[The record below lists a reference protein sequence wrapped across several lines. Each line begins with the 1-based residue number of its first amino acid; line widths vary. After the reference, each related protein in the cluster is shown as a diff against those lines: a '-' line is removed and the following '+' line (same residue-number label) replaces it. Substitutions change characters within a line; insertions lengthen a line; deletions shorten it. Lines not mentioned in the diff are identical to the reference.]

1 VRLLTAAFFSI
12 LLASSAHAV
21 TEEEVLKLVREKA
34 LTVKS
39 AEVGVKEAALN
50 LKATKRVFF
59 PKVSLSASFQEIYP
73 DLFGNWN
80 QSYAFGGSVSAQ
92 PVNFQNFVQLKIG
105 KVQVE
110 TAKEGVK
117 REVLTA
123 AYQALREL
131 YALKALEE
139 RIKLKEESLK
149 AAREIYQVA
158 KEKYRKG
165 LVMITD
171 LLKARAQVSQ
181 TEAEVE
187 SLKAQYSQTFNRL
200 NELLDFALK
209 EGEKPEVE
217 LKRELPKLNEK
228 ELLKRATELRPEVKE
243 AEKRVKEAALRV
255 ELQKSAL
262 RPTLTLSATAQ
273 RTGSKFWPESSSY
286 SAGFTLNFP
295 IFDSG
300 LTTKFRALTEEKRRE
315 KSIIELQQVKNRVK
329 REVLDAIVGV
339 NSSYRTYLSEKDF
352 LEFSQKAYERA
363 LNEYKLGVSDL
374 VALMQ
379 AFTNLK
385 SAQDALVN
393 SLLNYNLSLIELK
406 KATGELL
413 LEVEK

>member
-1 VRLLTAAFFSI
+1 VRLLTAAFFS
-12 LLASSAHAV
+12 LLTLSSAYGI
-21 TEEEVLKLVREKA
+21 TEQEALKLLKERALNVRGAEIGVREA
-34 LTVKS
+34 GLS
-39 AEVGVKEAALN
+39 
-50 LKATKRVFF
+50 LKATKRLFF
-59 PKVSLSASFQEIYP
+59 PKVSLTASFQEIYP
-73 DLFGNWN
+73 DFFGNWN
-80 QSYAFGGSVSAQ
+80 QNYTVGGSVSAQ
-92 PVNFQNFVQLKIG
+92 PLNFQNFVQLKIG
-105 KVQVE
+105 KLQVE
-110 TAKEGVK
+110 RAEEGVR
-117 REVLTA
+117 RELLTA
-123 AYQALREL
+123 AYQLLKEL
-131 YALKALEE
+131 YTLKALEE
-139 RIKLKEESLK
+139 RIRLKEESLK
-149 AAREIYQVA
+149 AAREIYKVA
-158 KEKYRKG
+158 KEKYQKG

-171 LLKARAQVSQ
+171 VLKARAQVSQ

-187 SLKAQYSQTFNRL
+187 SLKAHYAQTFNRL
-200 NELLDFALK
+200 NELLDFALQA
-209 EGEKPEVE
+209 GERAEVE
-217 LKRELPKLNEK
+217 LKEELPELEEK
-228 ELLKRATELRPEVKE
+228 ELLEKAMELRPEVKE

-262 RPTLTLSATAQ
+262 RPTLTLSANAQ

-300 LTTKFRALTEEKRRE
+300 LTKFRALTEEKRKER
-315 KSIIELQQVKNRVK
+315 SSLELRQVKNQVK

-352 LEFSQKAYERA
+352 LEFSRKAYERA
-363 LNEYKLGVSDL
+363 LNEYKLGVSDI

>member
-1 VRLLTAAFFSI
+1 VRLLTAVFLCF
-12 LLASSAHAV
+12 LLAPSGYAV
-21 TEEEVLKLVREKA
+21 TEKEVLRLVREKA

-39 AEVGVKEAALN
+39 AEVGVKETRLS
-50 LKATKRVFF
+50 LKATERVFL
-59 PKVSLSASFQEIYP
+59 PKVSLTASFQEVYP
-73 DLFGNWN
+73 DFFGNWN
-80 QSYAFGGSVSAQ
+80 QNYTLGGSVSAQ

-105 KVQVE
+105 RVEVE
-110 TAKEGVK
+110 TAKERVK

-123 AYQALREL
+123 AHQALREL
-131 YALKALEE
+131 YTLRALEE
-139 RIKLKEESLK
+139 RIELKEESLK
-149 AAREIYQVA
+149 AAKEIYRVA
-158 KEKYRKG
+158 EEKYKKG

-171 LLKARAQVSQ
+171 LLKAKAQVSQ

-187 SLKAQYSQTFNRL
+187 SLRAQYAQTFNRL

-209 EGEKPEVE
+209 EGERAEVE
-217 LKRELPKLNEK
+217 LKKVPPELDRRKLIE
-228 ELLKRATELRPEVKE
+228 RAMELRPEVRE
-243 AEKRVKEAALRV
+243 AKKRVKEAALRI

-273 RTGSKFWPESSSY
+273 RTGTKFWPQSSNY

-295 IFDSG
+295 VFDSG
-300 LTTKFRALTEEKRRE
+300 LTKFRALAEEKRKE
-315 KSIIELQQVKNRVK
+315 KSLIELRRVKNRVR
-329 REVLDAIVGV
+329 REVLDAVVGV
-339 NSSYRTYLSEKDF
+339 NSSYKTYLSEKDF
-352 LEFSQKAYERA
+352 LEFSQKAYDRA
-363 LNEYKLGVSDL
+363 LNEYKLGVSDI

-413 LEVEK
+413 MEVEK

>member
-1 VRLLTAAFFSI
+1 VRLLTAAVLSVF
-12 LLASSAHAV
+12 LASSAYGI
-21 TEEEVLKLVREKA
+21 TREELLKLVREKS

-39 AEVGVKEAALN
+39 AEVQVEESSLQ
-50 LKATKRVFF
+50 LKATKRSFF
-59 PKVSLSASFQEIYP
+59 PKVSLTASFQEVYP

-80 QSYAFGGSVSAQ
+80 QSYALGGSVSAQ
-92 PVNFQNFVQLKIG
+92 PVNFQNFVQLKIDR
-105 KVQVE
+105 VNLE

-117 REVLTA
+117 REVLNA
-123 AYQALREL
+123 AYQALKEF

-149 AAREIYQVA
+149 AAREIYRVA
-158 KEKYRKG
+158 REKYRKG

-171 LLKARAQVSQ
+171 VLKARAQVSQ

-187 SLKAQYSQTFNRL
+187 SLKTQYSQTFNRL
-200 NELLDFALK
+200 NELLDFALQP
-209 EGEKPEVE
+209 GEKAEVE
-217 LKRELPKLNEK
+217 LKEELPKLEER
-228 ELLKRATELRPEVKE
+228 ELLKKATELRPEVKE

-255 ELQKSAL
+255 ELQKSSL

-295 IFDSG
+295 VFDSG
-300 LTTKFRALTEEKRRE
+300 LTKFRALTEEKRRE
-315 KSIIELQQVKNRVK
+315 RSSLELRRVKNQVK

-363 LNEYKLGVSDL
+363 LNEYKLGVSDV

-385 SAQDALVN
+385 SARDALVN
-393 SLLNYNLSLIELK
+393 SLLNYNLSLIELR